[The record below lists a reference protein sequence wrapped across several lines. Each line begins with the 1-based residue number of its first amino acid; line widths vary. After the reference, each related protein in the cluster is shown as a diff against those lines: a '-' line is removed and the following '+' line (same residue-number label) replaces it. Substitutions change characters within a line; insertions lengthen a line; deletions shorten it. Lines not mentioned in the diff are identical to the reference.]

1 MWETTEELGMS
12 ATDYVFEEVI
22 DLVAS
27 QYGLCVKKA
36 RELFTEESAIQS
48 ASATMFINATKE
60 KSTVVNLTNQLKQKI
75 ATLNK
80 EAIPSAT
87 SVWNWHFKDLID
99 ELGGRITSY
108 IKRQVERNYTP
119 EEIEQHVKEYSYF
132 LRCEKLN
139 TVEEQNQLAEQMFGK
154 EAVSQKKNRNRVE
167 VVHSVKELKEKADKS
182 PVFTDLDEGVSG
194 LVEED
199 WDGYGLDDL

>member
-1 MWETTEELGMS
+1 MS

-154 EAVSQKKNRNRVE
+154 EAVSQKKNRNGIE

-199 WDGYGLDDL
+199 WDGYGLDEL